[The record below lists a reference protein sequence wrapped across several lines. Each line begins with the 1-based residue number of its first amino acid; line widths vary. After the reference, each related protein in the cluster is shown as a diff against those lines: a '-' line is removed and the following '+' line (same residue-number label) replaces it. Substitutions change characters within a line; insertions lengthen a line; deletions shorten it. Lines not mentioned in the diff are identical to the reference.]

1 MRANLYRAYSLNLKD
16 FNFYDS
22 IVYMHTTD
30 MRTYASDASST
41 YLKDTFKYYPELDVW
56 MSKDRRSTSTVII
69 APETSQYF
77 NLALLISRYNKSILW
92 QVSDESNA
100 DSAYQQ
106 CINILNNTWK
116 TFYKYRHAK

>member
-16 FNFYDS
+16 FNFFDS
-22 IVYMHTTD
+22 IVYMQMNQIDNILT
-30 MRTYASDASST
+30 
-41 YLKDTFKYYPELDVW
+41 LKEMFKYYPELDVW
-56 MSKDRRSTSTVII
+56 MSKDRRSNSTVII

-77 NLALLISRYNKSILW
+77 NLALLISRYNRSILW

-100 DSAYQQ
+100 DKAYQQ